1 MTHPSEGATERTT
14 LLGPRSELTGDL
26 ATTEELV
33 ILGRLDG
40 RCVRSPNITIGP
52 AAQVR
57 AQIRAGRIRIE
68 GIVVGDVYAEVS
80 AVIHASATVRGNVLS
95 PLITIHEGANV
106 NGAVNQSAVPAT
118 GERQADMTEGQLLA
132 NVS

>member
-1 MTHPSEGATERTT
+1 MTQPSKGNTERVS

-57 AQIRAGRIRIE
+57 AHIRAGRVRIE
-68 GIVVGDVYAEVS
+68 GIVIGDVYAEVC
-80 AVIHASATVRGNVLS
+80 AIIEASATVHGSVHS
-95 PLITIHEGANV
+95 PQITIREGANV
-106 NGAVNQSAVPAT
+106 NGAVNQSVVPAT
-118 GERQADMTEGQLLA
+118 GERDPELPELLA
-132 NVS
+132 ANTSR

>member
-1 MTHPSEGATERTT
+1 MTKPSNGTTERVS
-14 LLGPRSELTGDL
+14 LLGPRSELTGDF

-57 AQIRAGRIRIE
+57 AHIRAGRIRIE
-68 GIVVGDVYAEVS
+68 GLVIGDVSAEVS
-80 AVIHASATVRGNVLS
+80 AVIEASATVHGNVHS
-95 PLITIHEGANV
+95 PQITIHEGANV
-106 NGAVNQSAVPAT
+106 NGAVNQSAVAAT
-118 GERQADMTEGQLLA
+118 GERDPELPELLA
-132 NVS
+132 ANTSR